1 LVIADQGTAF
11 YGAAGFTLPDGA
23 ALIGQPMW
31 ASIGWALPAALGASL
46 AAPGR
51 RVVLI
56 TGDGAIQ
63 QTAPELGTL
72 LAQGLA
78 PVVIVLD
85 NGGFTTE
92 RVIHNPSAA
101 YHHIPRWNWRTLP
114 TLMAKDTDMTV
125 VRAVTA
131 ADLDAALAAASD
143 ETGLPV
149 LIEAVLGWDDAP
161 PLLQDLARVLAAR
174 NHYASS

>member
-1 LVIADQGTAF
+1 
-11 YGAAGFTLPDGA
+11 
-23 ALIGQPMW
+23 M
-31 ASIGWALPAALGASL
+31 
-46 AAPGR
+46 
-51 RVVLI
+51 
-56 TGDGAIQ
+56 
-63 QTAPELGTL
+63 
-72 LAQGLA
+72 
-78 PVVIVLD
+78 D

-114 TLMAKDTDMTV
+114 TLIAKDTDMTV